1 MSIFQISTIVSV
13 LLSLIPFM
21 FLIVLNILIF
31 HTVKQN
37 TSVLSR
43 SSRRQQR
50 ELFLATIL
58 ILIVMVYASC
68 HSIKDFI
75 NCIELFSILTGNQ
88 FINSRQ
94 IIH

>member
-13 LLSLIPFM
+13 LLSLIPFI

-31 HTVKQN
+31 RTIQQK
-37 TSVLSR
+37 TSVVSR

-50 ELFLATIL
+50 DIFVASIL
-58 ILIVMVYASC
+58 ILIVKVYAAC
-68 HSIKDFI
+68 HSIKTFI

-88 FINSRQ
+88 FLIRVK
-94 IIH
+94 